1 MGTTTEN
8 KNLSYY
14 QRYRTAAIRFEV
26 IGAALL
32 LIGIGMNFVL
42 HTSLSAVS
50 LIFAGPGAFLLIIGG
65 SSLRP
70 HNLIKAFAQ
79 QCSREPCKE
88 SAQGLL
94 EALESVKSVR
104 LLKNSIQTIHLAV
117 EIYSTSENADPKL
130 IQQLQDAM
138 EKRIIQKSF

>member
-1 MGTTTEN
+1 MERITTT
-8 KNLSYY
+8 KALSYY
-14 QRYRTAAIRFEV
+14 QRYRTAAIRFEM
-26 IGAALL
+26 IGGVLMLL
-32 LIGIGMNFVL
+32 GVGMNFLL

-94 EALESVKSVR
+94 DALESVKSVR
-104 LLKNSIQTIHLAV
+104 LLKSSIQTVLMAV
-117 EIYSTSENADPKL
+117 EIYSTTEDADPEL
-130 IQQLQDAM
+130 VDQLQVAI
-138 EKRIIQKSF
+138 ENRITQKSF